1 MKNAR
6 KFTAG
11 AALAAVMVAGFG
23 LPAMAGGMA
32 TPIVEPTIAPAAP
45 VVMQRGG
52 DWTGG
57 YVGAQLG
64 YGDVSAGANDGTGAT
79 YGVHGG
85 YDHDFGRWVA
95 GVGLDWDKTDIDL
108 GAGTGSLDDI
118 ARLKFRVGADL
129 GRTLVYATA
138 GPARASASVGAINDT
153 DSGWYAGIGA
163 DYGLNDRWTVGGEVL
178 TNQFDNFGGT
188 GIDVEATTV
197 TAKVGLRF

>member
-64 YGDVSAGANDGTGAT
+64 YGDVSAYGAAAPYAAALVLVAAVPAFLLSDARR
-79 YGVHGG
+79 
-85 YDHDFGRWVA
+85 GRP
-95 GVGLDWDKTDIDL
+95 D
-108 GAGTGSLDDI
+108 
-118 ARLKFRVGADL
+118 
-129 GRTLVYATA
+129 
-138 GPARASASVGAINDT
+138 
-153 DSGWYAGIGA
+153 
-163 DYGLNDRWTVGGEVL
+163 EVPS
-178 TNQFDNFGGT
+178 
-188 GIDVEATTV
+188 
-197 TAKVGLRF
+197 